1 MIGKLN
7 LKEIA
12 QKVFLI
18 TGGTGFIGK
27 ALCNKLAEAGAEIF
41 MLTRKPIAS
50 LNQIHYIKSL
60 SELKNVKIDVVVNLA
75 GETIAQRWSNKA
87 KERILNSRLSITADL
102 VEYIKSAEHK
112 PSLFISGSAIGYYGN
127 DKTKEFDENTKLSSN
142 NCFAHRV
149 CRLWEEEALKAQ
161 KFIQRI
167 VLLRTSVVL
176 EKDGGMLGKLLLSFR
191 LGLGSIVGNGEQII
205 SWIDREDLIRLIF
218 FIIENKK
225 ISGPINA
232 CAPNPV
238 NNKVFS
244 LQLAKALHRPC
255 FLKMPAFLFRLIFGQ
270 MADELILASQKVLP
284 VKALSNGFKFL
295 YSTIDKSFNKIFK

>member
-1 MIGKLN
+1 
-7 LKEIA
+7 LKGIA

-27 ALCNKLAEAGAEIF
+27 ALCSKLAEEGAEIYV
-41 MLTRKPIAS
+41 LTRKPKNS
-50 LNQIHYIKSL
+50 TNQIHYIESL
-60 SELKNVKIDVVVNLA
+60 SQLKNVKFDVVINLA
-75 GETIAQRWSNKA
+75 GETIAQRWSSKA
-87 KERILNSRLSITADL
+87 KAKILNSRLSITADI
-102 VEYIKSAEHK
+102 VEYIKTCKHK
-112 PSLFISGSAIGYYGN
+112 PSLLISGSAIGYYGN

-161 KFIQRI
+161 EFIPRV

-191 LGLGSIVGNGEQII
+191 LGLGSIVGDGAQTI

-218 FIIENKK
+218 FIIKNKK

-244 LQLAKALHRPC
+244 LQLAKSLHRPC
-255 FLKMPAFLFRLIFGQ
+255 FLKIPAFVFRLIFGQ
-270 MADELILASQKVLP
+270 MADELMLAGQKVLP
-284 VKALSNGFKFL
+284 RKALRNGFNFL
-295 YSTIDKSFNKIFK
+295 YPTIDKSFNKIFK